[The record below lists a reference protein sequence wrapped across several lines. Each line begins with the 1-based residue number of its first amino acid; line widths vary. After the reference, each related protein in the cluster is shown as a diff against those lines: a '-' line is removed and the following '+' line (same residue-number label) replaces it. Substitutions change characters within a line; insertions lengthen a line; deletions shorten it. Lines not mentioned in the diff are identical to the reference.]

1 MKKELAMSE
10 EEVKKERARKEDGTF
25 QADDPSTPDQNE
37 AFKPVR
43 FYLMQD
49 QLANTI
55 LQKLATLPYGEVSEM
70 LNSLRA
76 MQHVLV
82 DPTTR
87 KVLDQSVADQ
97 KEE

>member
-1 MKKELAMSE
+1 MTKDI
-10 EEVKKERARKEDGTF
+10 KKERAHKEDGTF
-25 QADDPSTPDQNE
+25 QADNPDTPDQNE

-49 QLANTI
+49 TLANTI

-87 KVLDQSVADQ
+87 KVLDQSVAEP

>member
-1 MKKELAMSE
+1 MSK

-37 AFKPVR
+37 AFKPLTY
-43 FYLMQD
+43 YLIPNE
-49 QLANTI
+49 LANTI

-87 KVLDQSVADQ
+87 KVLDQSVA
-97 KEE
+97 KKTEE

>member
-1 MKKELAMSE
+1 MTKDI
-10 EEVKKERARKEDGTF
+10 KKERAPKEDGTF
-25 QADDPSTPDQNE
+25 QADNPDTPDQNE

-49 QLANTI
+49 TLANTI

-70 LNSLRA
+70 LNNVRA

-82 DPTTR
+82 DPTTK
-87 KVLDQSVADQ
+87 KVVDQAVAEPT
-97 KEE
+97 KK

>member
-1 MKKELAMSE
+1 
-10 EEVKKERARKEDGTF
+10 
-25 QADDPSTPDQNE
+25 
-37 AFKPVR
+37 
-43 FYLMQD
+43 MQD

-87 KVLDQSVADQ
+87 KVLDQSVAEKQ
-97 KEE
+97 KNRAILAQLTVELSQDGKVYLENQSLDPNFLDKQWMNGMILTKVHLP